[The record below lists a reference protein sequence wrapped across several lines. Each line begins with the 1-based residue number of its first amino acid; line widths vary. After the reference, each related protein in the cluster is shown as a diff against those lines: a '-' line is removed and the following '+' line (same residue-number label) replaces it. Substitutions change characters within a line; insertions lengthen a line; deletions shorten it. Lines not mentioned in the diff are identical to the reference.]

1 MRTQIPEPS
10 MVAPGHDLKRLKGPF
25 DIIGDVHGCYDE
37 LCALLTKLGYT
48 VDEAAC
54 AAIPPRGRMA
64 VFVGDLCDRGPKNV
78 QVLRLVM
85 GMVQAG
91 MARCVAGNHDAKLA
105 RCLNGAKVK
114 LLHGLDGT
122 VEQLAQQPPAFV
134 EEVKA
139 FTNGLVSHYVLDEG
153 KLVVAHAGI
162 KEQYQG
168 QSSPRVRDFCLYGDT
183 TGQVDEYGLPV
194 RLPWAKEYRGKALV
208 VYGHTPLR
216 EVQRFYNAV
225 CIDTG
230 CVFGGKLTGYRYPEG
245 EIVQV
250 EALRMYCQPAR
261 PLAAEAPEATA
272 LGPEDSL

>member
-1 MRTQIPEPS
+1 
-10 MVAPGHDLKRLKGPF
+10 
-25 DIIGDVHGCYDE
+25 
-37 LCALLTKLGYT
+37 
-48 VDEAAC
+48 
-54 AAIPPRGRMA
+54 MA

-168 QSSPRVRDFCLYGDT
+168 QSSPRVRDFAFTGDP
-183 TGQVDEYGLPV
+183 TGQVDEYGLAAW
-194 RLPWAKEYRGKALV
+194 LPWPRNTGARLV
-208 VYGHTPLR
+208 VYGQYPAQRGAAVLQRRLHRHRLR
-216 EVQRFYNAV
+216 IRRQA
-225 CIDTG
+225 DW
-230 CVFGGKLTGYRYPEG
+230 YRYPEG
-245 EIVQV
+245 RSYRWRPCGCT
-250 EALRMYCQPAR
+250 ASLAR
-261 PLAAEAPEATA
+261 PLWRKCRKLRPWVGRF
-272 LGPEDSL
+272 L